1 MIVQLLKFPDWFIF
15 FVKQLTRSKGAIL
28 FISLLTA
35 IAVVCGTAAPLLIG
49 RLMDGVMLRGAEGM
63 VRISLLLLGALLL
76 AELCVALRAYI
87 SAKTMTRLSYEL
99 TEETLASVLHTSADF
114 STKTSRGELLQ
125 RCTQDTR
132 VIQQFG
138 LATLPG
144 FAQELL
150 LACAAIA
157 VIAQWNWTLAIVLL
171 ASYFILFIPVHI
183 YGRKRG
189 NARQKLVAQDAK
201 LRQSLLERLDTV
213 KQIKLYGTER
223 REYEDFATD
232 QGKWADLKFQE
243 NIVDSLYRTF
253 PRIPDSLAPALVFLF
268 AGWQMFKGEASVG
281 QLVTIL
287 AYIPAINAPA
297 RSFFG
302 LYVSFADIKVRIH
315 GIIEYLCL
323 PVESGKQPGLRQLP
337 DYRQQPISFH
347 DVHVAGPRGDLLRN
361 LSFTILPGEHVAI
374 VGPSGAGK
382 STLLQLLLRLR
393 EPSAGEIRIG
403 GISIR
408 ELDATHL
415 RSRIGYI
422 MQEGIWFRDSL
433 FRNLTYLGDADRGTL
448 DKWMKAFGAEDIVSK
463 LPSGYDSEIDF
474 NGNRLS
480 GGQRQLINL
489 VRTMVKEPDILLLD
503 EATSALDQ
511 TSEST
516 VYQALEACA
525 GSLTRINI
533 THRLRG
539 AALAD
544 RILVLD
550 KGELVEVGTHEQLLR
565 QQGPYARMWRQEQ
578 HEQAA
583 DAPPRGG
590 VSDER
595 IPALTR

>member
-1 MIVQLLKFPDWFIF
+1 MIVQLLKFPEWFIF

-99 TEETLASVLHTSADF
+99 TEETLSSVLHTSADF
-114 STKTSRGELLQ
+114 FAKTSRGELLQ

-189 NARQKLVAQDAK
+189 SARQKLVAQDAK

-315 GIIEYLCL
+315 GIIEYLRL

-578 HEQAA
+578 HLQAA